1 MCSDSFQRSRRYA
14 ISFICFFLIEFQTFE
29 SEMPPLVLK
38 EEAGGED
45 LDGGNL
51 SSVYGDEV
59 VIVPRKNVSS
69 RLISRVVV
77 EALGN
82 ECCIG

>member
-1 MCSDSFQRSRRYA
+1 
-14 ISFICFFLIEFQTFE
+14 
-29 SEMPPLVLK
+29 
-38 EEAGGED
+38 
-45 LDGGNL
+45 
-51 SSVYGDEV
+51 

-82 ECCIG
+82 ECCIGWSVHIAHSPNYP